1 MLQALQKCQKLDKF
15 MWYVGHGFYL
25 CVCVCV
31 SKMKTYL
38 WKDGVHLF
46 DINNF
51 KMLVNLILLENI

>member
-1 MLQALQKCQKLDKF
+1 MSKIGQI
-15 MWYVGHGFYL
+15 YVVCWAWIL
-25 CVCVCV
+25 SVCVCV

>member
-1 MLQALQKCQKLDKF
+1 M
-15 MWYVGHGFYL
+15 
-25 CVCVCV
+25 CVCV